1 MIDFHNL
8 KINPKDIQKVFT
20 RNVPKNLVEA
30 ADTAQ
35 KLQGIVSHETILST
49 LPFIED
55 AKGELEK
62 IKTEQDITE
71 QKDMNTPIGAGVNGT
86 EE

>member
-1 MIDFHNL
+1 MLDFYTL
-8 KINPKDIQKVFT
+8 KLKSTDILKVFT
-20 RNVPKNLVEA
+20 RNIPKHLVEP

-55 AKGELEK
+55 AKSELEK
-62 IKTEQDITE
+62 IKAEEDINAE
-71 QKDMNTPIGAGVNGT
+71 KDMNSPIGVGANGS

>member
-1 MIDFHNL
+1 MIDFYNL
-8 KINPKDIQKVFT
+8 KIKATDIQKVFT

-35 KLQGIVSHETILST
+35 KLQGIVSHETILSI

-62 IKTEQDITE
+62 IKAEEDINVM
-71 QKDMNTPIGAGVNGT
+71 KDMNTPIGVGADGSK
-86 EE
+86 E